1 MAAVGR
7 GQPRAGSARRQVS
20 RKSITDQ
27 VCEAVREMIL
37 MGELK
42 PGEPVTQDGL
52 ADALDVSTMPVR
64 EALQRLSYEG
74 LVDSFP
80 GRSYRVASYGRQD
93 LKDIYWA
100 HAMLEAELTRRAAIR
115 RSDSLVPAL
124 EAIQA
129 KWTEGDLSQ
138 EDLFT
143 LNRDFHR
150 LINRAAD
157 SRKLLVLLRNTLSF
171 IPQHLYLGLPA
182 WADVSLPA
190 HRSIIDAI
198 AAGDGD
204 KAAAAASEHVHEAGD
219 LLLAHWEGLDYWKG
233 EARD

>member
-1 MAAVGR
+1 MASVG
-7 GQPRAGSARRQVS
+7 SSRQRVQVT

-37 MGELK
+37 MGDLK
-42 PGEPVTQDGL
+42 PGQPVTQDGL
-52 ADALDVSTMPVR
+52 AEALAVSTMPVR

-74 LVDSFP
+74 LVDSYP

-93 LKDIYWA
+93 LEDIYWA
-100 HAMLEAELTRRAAIR
+100 HASLEAELTRRAALHHG
-115 RSDSLVPAL
+115 DSLVPAL
-124 EAIQA
+124 EAIHA
-129 KWTEGDLSQ
+129 KWTAPDVAP
-138 EDLFT
+138 EDYFT

-157 SRKLLVLLRNTLSF
+157 SPKLLVLLRNTLNF
-171 IPQHLYLGLPA
+171 IPQHLYLGLPT
-182 WADVSLPA
+182 WSDVSLPG

-204 KAAAAASEHVHEAGD
+204 KAAAAAREHVHETGD
-219 LLLAHWEGLDYWKG
+219 LLLAHFESLDYWKTEG
-233 EARD
+233 N